1 MVDNYNIGIA
11 FLRIWMCFEVILAHY
26 WSVSDIRNVPWY
38 LLPFESTRVLAV
50 PVFMIISF
58 YFVEKDFVACDLPRI
73 KRRFKRLL
81 IPHCACGGGYFL
93 LFSVTDSIMG
103 TNWIENGISDLF
115 RQILTG
121 SVWCLCPQLWYL
133 EVLVILTALF
143 FFLFYYFPK
152 NIALFLIYV
161 LGLGAIY
168 IQYNGINYNLFS
180 GLPDDIKYVAGRVS
194 EMLPYAEI
202 GFGMAYYK
210 VGLRKT
216 GNEIQIVLGACL
228 MLSLI
233 YSVDI
238 FSSLS
243 TGFVYQGMFYIIAAS
258 IVVIIFMVM
267 PFGKIPMILK
277 KTIVWISRYC
287 FGIFCIHWAV
297 GKYFDLWLRNHGL
310 EIKTFKECILI
321 MIVSFLLSI
330 CLEQLSNFYCKK
342 RCLFSQLK
350 DKK

>member
-11 FLRIWMCFEVILAHY
+11 FLRIWMSFEVILAHY
-26 WSVSDIRNVPWY
+26 WSVSDIKKVPWY

-58 YFVEKDFVACDLPRI
+58 YFVEKDFVVCDSSRI

-81 IPHCACGGGYFL
+81 IPHCVCGGGYFL
-93 LFSVTDSIMG
+93 LFSVTDSIIG
-103 TNWIENGISDLF
+103 TNWIENGLSDLL

-121 SVWCLCPQLWYL
+121 SVLCLCPQLWYL
-133 EVLVILTALF
+133 EVLVILTAFF

-152 NIALFLIYV
+152 NIAIFLIYV
-161 LGLGAIY
+161 LGIGAIY
-168 IQYNGINYNLFS
+168 IQYNGINYSLFS
-180 GLPDDIKYVAGRVS
+180 GLPDDIKYVAGRIS
-194 EMLPYAEI
+194 EMLPFAGI

-210 VGLRKT
+210 IGLRKT
-216 GNEIQIVLGACL
+216 GNAMGIVLGACL
-228 MLSLI
+228 MLGLI

-243 TGFVYQGMFYIIAAS
+243 MGFFYQGVFYIIAAS
-258 IVVIIFMVM
+258 MIVIIFMM
-267 PFGKIPMILK
+267 LPLKGIPIVLR
-277 KTIVWISRYC
+277 KTVVWISRYC
-287 FGIFCIHWAV
+287 FSIFCVHWAV
-297 GKYFDLWLRNHGL
+297 GKYFDFWLENNGL

-321 MIVSFLLSI
+321 MVVSLLLSI
-330 CLEQLSNFYCKK
+330 CLERLSNFCCKE
-342 RCLFSQLK
+342 RYLFNQLK